1 MKLILNFLQM
11 TIQYILSKEGPML
24 KLLDSLAQ
32 ILGKTLLKMSPKM
45 MQKRM
50 LTQLEELPEIHLLT

>member
-32 ILGKTLLKMSPKM
+32 ILGKTLLKMSPKI